1 MNWAQEMIDF
11 ASKQAVRIA
20 RNYASELCICDV
32 VSADDNGDNASIR
45 WNGTVI
51 GSDLVV
57 QTPFTIENVI
67 DVPVYG
73 IDSHYHNITPSLVSR
88 VGVTTSGESVYFI
101 PDEIDLTPALLPDGT
116 YDMEIVQEL
125 TQDLQEHFDITRLS
139 LNHDHGGRTSLELP
153 QIRLWRG
160 VKAGDSVLVLKVN
173 PSCFVILCRLVLSND
188 EGAQGVKTYRDT
200 GGKSL

>member
-67 DVPVYG
+67 EVPQQ
-73 IDSHYHNITPSLVSR
+73 DNPRHYHNIESNLVDR
-88 VGVTTSGESVYFI
+88 IGVTSLGDTVLFI
-101 PDEIDLTPALLPDGT
+101 PAGVDISSAQLPDGT
-116 YDMEIVQEL
+116 YDMEILNDLIGEL
-125 TQDLQEHFDITRLS
+125 DVNTLS
-139 LNHDHGGRTSLELP
+139 INHNHSGKTSMELP
-153 QIRLWRG
+153 KVRVWRG

-173 PSCFVILCRLVLSND
+173 PSCFVILCRVNLSNEPGSTD
-188 EGAQGVKTYRDT
+188 VEVYNDSDT
-200 GGKSL
+200 TQV

>member
-45 WNGTVI
+45 WNGTI
-51 GSDLVV
+51 LGSDLVV

-67 DVPVYG
+67 EVPQQG
-73 IDSHYHNITPSLVSR
+73 NPRHHHNIESNLVDR
-88 VGVTTSGESVYFI
+88 IGVTSLGDTVLFI
-101 PDEIDLTPALLPDGT
+101 PAGVDISSAQLPDGT
-116 YDMEIVQEL
+116 YDMEIL
-125 TQDLQEHFDITRLS
+125 ATLIGDLDVNTLS
-139 LNHDHGGRTSLELP
+139 INHNHSGKTSMELP
-153 QIRLWRG
+153 KVRIWRG

-173 PSCFVILCRLVLSND
+173 PSCFVILCRVNLSNEPGSD
-188 EGAQGVKTYRDT
+188 EVEVYDDFDT
-200 GGKSL
+200 TQV

>member
-67 DVPVYG
+67 EVPQQG
-73 IDSHYHNITPSLVSR
+73 NPRHYHNIESNLVDR
-88 VGVTTSGESVYFI
+88 IGVTSLGDTVLFI
-101 PDEIDLTPALLPDGT
+101 PTGVDVSSAQLPDGT
-116 YDMEIVQEL
+116 YDMEIL
-125 TQDLQEHFDITRLS
+125 ATLIGDLDVNTLS
-139 LNHDHGGRTSLELP
+139 INHNHSGKTSMELP
-153 QIRLWRG
+153 KVRVWRG
-160 VKAGDSVLVLKVN
+160 VKAGDSVLVMKVN
-173 PSCFVILCRLVLSND
+173 PSCFVILCRVNLSNEPGSTD
-188 EGAQGVKTYRDT
+188 VEVYNGVTET
-200 GGKSL
+200 

>member
-45 WNGTVI
+45 WNGTII

-67 DVPVYG
+67 EVPQQG
-73 IDSHYHNITPSLVSR
+73 NPRHYHNIESNLVDR
-88 VGVTTSGESVYFI
+88 IGVTSLGDTVLFI
-101 PDEIDLTPALLPDGT
+101 PAGVDISSSQLPDGT
-116 YDMEIVQEL
+116 YDMEIL
-125 TQDLQEHFDITRLS
+125 ATLIGDLDVNTLS
-139 LNHDHGGRTSLELP
+139 INHNHSGKTSMELP
-153 QIRLWRG
+153 KVRVWRG
-160 VKAGDSVLVLKVN
+160 VKAGDSVLVMKVN
-173 PSCFVILCRLVLSND
+173 PSCFVILCRVNSSNEPGSD
-188 EGAQGVKTYRDT
+188 EVEVYDELTEA
-200 GGKSL
+200 

>member
-67 DVPVYG
+67 EVPQQANPR
-73 IDSHYHNITPSLVSR
+73 HYHNIESNLVDR
-88 VGVTTSGESVYFI
+88 IGVTSLGDTVLFI
-101 PDEIDLTPALLPDGT
+101 PAGVDISSAQLPDGT
-116 YDMEIVQEL
+116 YDMEIL
-125 TQDLQEHFDITRLS
+125 ATLIGDLDVNTLS
-139 LNHDHGGRTSLELP
+139 INHNHSGRTSMELP
-153 QIRLWRG
+153 KLRVWRG

-173 PSCFVILCRLVLSND
+173 PSCFVILCRVNLSNEPGS
-188 EGAQGVKTYRDT
+188 EGVEVYDSDT
-200 GGKSL
+200 TQV

>member
-67 DVPVYG
+67 EIPQQDN
-73 IDSHYHNITPSLVSR
+73 SRHYHNIESNLVDR
-88 VGVTTSGESVYFI
+88 IGVTSLGDTVLFI
-101 PDEIDLTPALLPDGT
+101 PAGVDISSAQLPDGT
-116 YDMEIVQEL
+116 YDMEIL
-125 TQDLQEHFDITRLS
+125 NNLITDLDVNTLS
-139 LNHDHGGRTSLELP
+139 INHNHSGRTSMELP
-153 QIRLWRG
+153 KVRVWRG

-173 PSCFVILCRLVLSND
+173 PSCFVILCRVNLSNEPGSTD
-188 EGAQGVKTYRDT
+188 VEVYHDSNTTQV
-200 GGKSL
+200 

>member
-67 DVPVYG
+67 EIPQQDNPR
-73 IDSHYHNITPSLVSR
+73 HYHNIESNLVDR
-88 VGVTTSGESVYFI
+88 IGVTSLGDTVLFI
-101 PDEIDLTPALLPDGT
+101 PAGVDISSAQLPDGT
-116 YDMEIVQEL
+116 YDMEILATLIE
-125 TQDLQEHFDITRLS
+125 DLDVNTLS
-139 LNHDHGGRTSLELP
+139 ISHNHSGKTSMELP
-153 QIRLWRG
+153 KVRVWRG

-173 PSCFVILCRLVLSND
+173 PSCFVILCRVNLSNEPGS
-188 EGAQGVKTYRDT
+188 EGVETYDSDT
-200 GGKSL
+200 TQV